1 MNVAANRHWTADRL
15 NIGLVREY
23 LLRLRITG
31 TQNAFLFTKR
41 FYDGLREQ
49 LTLRHVRYPV
59 VELLERNL
67 QLL

>member
-31 TQNAFLFTKR
+31 AQNAFLFTKR
-41 FYDGLREQ
+41 FHDGLREQ
-49 LTLRHVRYPV
+49 LALRHIRYPV
-59 VELLERNL
+59 VKLLERNL